1 MKADIIKTLKERQG
15 YVSGQELC
23 RQLGVSRTA
32 VWKVIKQLE
41 AEGYEIQAVRN
52 KGYCLVEMT
61 DRLSGAEIESCIKGG
76 LIGNRVVYFEETDS
90 TNTRAKALAEEGA
103 PEGTLVVAEK
113 QNAGKGRRG
122 RGWSSPPGS
131 GIWMSVI
138 LRPDM
143 EPSRASMLT
152 LVAALGVS
160 EGISRVTG
168 IMPGIKWPNDL
179 VLSGKKICGILTE
192 MTTELDSIQYVVIG
206 MGINVN
212 TDEFPTEIR
221 DRASSLYLE
230 SGRTWKRGSLIGA
243 MAHAMGEYY
252 EEFLKVKDL
261 SLLKEEYEKGLVNL
275 NRRVTVLAREGAWDG
290 ICRGIDSQGEL
301 LVERENGDVRQVLSG
316 EVSVRGIYGYV

>member
-1 MKADIIKTLKERQG
+1 MKADIIKMLKERQG

-23 RQLGVSRTA
+23 QQLGVSRTA

-192 MTTELDSIQYVVIG
+192 MTTELDRKSVV
-206 MGINVN
+206 
-212 TDEFPTEIR
+212 
-221 DRASSLYLE
+221 
-230 SGRTWKRGSLIGA
+230 
-243 MAHAMGEYY
+243 
-252 EEFLKVKDL
+252 
-261 SLLKEEYEKGLVNL
+261 
-275 NRRVTVLAREGAWDG
+275 
-290 ICRGIDSQGEL
+290 
-301 LVERENGDVRQVLSG
+301 
-316 EVSVRGIYGYV
+316 

>member
-1 MKADIIKTLKERQG
+1 M
-15 YVSGQELC
+15 
-23 RQLGVSRTA
+23 
-32 VWKVIKQLE
+32 
-41 AEGYEIQAVRN
+41 
-52 KGYCLVEMT
+52 
-61 DRLSGAEIESCIKGG
+61 
-76 LIGNRVVYFEETDS
+76 
-90 TNTRAKALAEEGA
+90 
-103 PEGTLVVAEK
+103 
-113 QNAGKGRRG
+113 
-122 RGWSSPPGS
+122 
-131 GIWMSVI
+131 
-138 LRPDM
+138 
-143 EPSRASMLT
+143 
-152 LVAALGVS
+152 AALGVS

-243 MAHAMGEYY
+243 MAQAMGEYY